1 MRHST
6 ARDCL
11 IRTINLEGTDRIPC
25 CFMSFSILRKMFDE
39 NRYDSCMEEFKMG
52 LDPMLFIPSASR
64 AERPQHP
71 DLRGLPMHF
80 HPEVKTEHWI
90 SQQHGNTILNKK
102 YTTPEG
108 SLVTAVKLS
117 DDWPHGNQIPFIDDY
132 QVPRALK
139 PLVTCRED
147 LEIIKQYFL
156 LSPDTGEIEN
166 FKQEHKKAKAFI
178 NEHHYLLAGGWG
190 VGLDMAFWLCGM
202 QDLMYRMTEDPMFV
216 KDLLHIIYEWNKER
230 MVTVLSEGVDLY
242 IRRAWYEGCDFITPE
257 FYKEAVLPLIKYETE
272 LAHEYGAKFGYI
284 CSSGHTP
291 MLDAY
296 LESGIDVL
304 IGIDPV
310 QGTHTDMEVL
320 KKKIGHKICIWGGV
334 SAAITVE
341 RGSEKEIRDAVQK
354 AIKTLGPQGFILS
367 PVDNIT
373 IDNTLTWKNIGIFIS
388 EWQKWADG

>member
-1 MRHST
+1 
-6 ARDCL
+6 
-11 IRTINLEGTDRIPC
+11 
-25 CFMSFSILRKMFDE
+25 
-39 NRYDSCMEEFKMG
+39 
-52 LDPMLFIPSASR
+52 
-64 AERPQHP
+64 
-71 DLRGLPMHF
+71 
-80 HPEVKTEHWI
+80 
-90 SQQHGNTILNKK
+90 
-102 YTTPEG
+102 
-108 SLVTAVKLS
+108 
-117 DDWPHGNQIPFIDDY
+117 
-132 QVPRALK
+132 
-139 PLVTCRED
+139 
-147 LEIIKQYFL
+147 
-156 LSPDTGEIEN
+156 
-166 FKQEHKKAKAFI
+166 
-178 NEHHYLLAGGWG
+178 
-190 VGLDMAFWLCGM
+190 MAFWLCGM

-257 FYKEAVLPLIKYETE
+257 FYEEAVLPLLKSETE

-354 AIKTLGPQGFILS
+354 AIKILGPQGFILS

-388 EWQKWADG
+388 EWQKWADR